1 MPMPTLVEMVEAG
14 VHFGHKKER
23 SHPRAEDYIFTLR
36 EGVYVIDLDKTRDYL
51 EKALEYLKGEVRSGK
66 TILFVGT
73 KRQAKIIV
81 KSVAE
86 KTGMPYIIK
95 RWLGGTLTNFE
106 TIKKNLQELERL
118 ENQTKSPE
126 FEALTKKEKKLINDK
141 LGRLLDTFDG
151 VRLMKNLPDV
161 IFIVDCARE
170 DIAVAEANIM
180 EIPIVGTCDTDADPT
195 KITYPIPANDEA
207 AKSIAM
213 IMNLVKT
220 ALLEEIGAKP
230 VKEKVEIVEPK
241 TEPKEEKKPKVEKK
255 IKTKN
260 PTSSRLRLKAWGV
273 KETK

>member
-1 MPMPTLVEMVEAG
+1 MPTLVDMVEAG

-23 SHPRAEDYIFTLR
+23 SHPRAKDYIFTLR

-51 EKALEYLKGEVRSGK
+51 EKALEYLKREVRSGK

-213 IMNLVKT
+213 IMNLVEE
-220 ALLEEIGAKP
+220 AVLEEIVSKP
-230 VKEKVEIVEPK
+230 IKKEEVEE
-241 TEPKEEKKPKVEKK
+241 TEPKEKKKPKVKKK

-260 PTSSRLRLKAWGV
+260 PTSPRLRLKACGV